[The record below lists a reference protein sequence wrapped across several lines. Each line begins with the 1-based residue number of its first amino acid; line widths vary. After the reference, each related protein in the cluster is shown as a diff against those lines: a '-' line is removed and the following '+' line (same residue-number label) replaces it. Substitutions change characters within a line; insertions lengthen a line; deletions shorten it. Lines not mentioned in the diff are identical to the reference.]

1 MKKLLGIFGCSKGRT
16 RITTS
21 TKPPEKEDESKPDES
36 KKEEEKKEDD
46 IVTQEPKENEEK
58 KEEEEKKENSIQIVE
73 EEKKEEFQQSKFEFG
88 KNGLN
93 SNKDI
98 NDTDPLIDSNSPLI
112 CPYEKGII
120 TFTKNGM
127 VDFFNT
133 LENMDG
139 YKEFYNKKNLK
150 IEIRTT
156 GSPLNSEFYLIKALY
171 TQKKSELGKNANYD
185 NIVKIMYDVNV
196 RNKWD
201 KAIKKVEKFEGS
213 DEVFTCRTWA
223 NAVLIISEREG
234 IEKRMVFKKD
244 NKQYVLSTSVPDD
257 YIPEEKGVVRITN
270 YVNFFRATEDE
281 ENYYFLTINQ
291 SDFKM
296 VLPQFIINL
305 TLPMKTNEWF
315 EAFQK
320 VAEKM
325 DLNEEEKKDN

>member
-16 RITTS
+16 RITTN
-21 TKPPEKEDESKPDES
+21 TKPAEKEEEPTPDES
-36 KKEEEKKEDD
+36 KKEEEKKEDE
-46 IVTQEPKENEEK
+46 IITQEPKEKEEK
-58 KEEEEKKENSIQIVE
+58 IEEEKKENEIKIVE
-73 EEKKEEFQQSKFEFG
+73 EEKKEQPPQQSKFEFG

-93 SNKDI
+93 ANKII
-98 NDTDPLIDSNSPLI
+98 NDTDVLIEENSPLI

-127 VDFFNT
+127 IDFFNT

-185 NIVKIMYDVNV
+185 NIVKIMYDVNI

-213 DEVFTCRTWA
+213 NEVFTCRTWA

-234 IEKRMVFKKD
+234 IEKRMIFNKD

-320 VAEKM
+320 IAEKM
-325 DLNEEEKKDN
+325 DLNEEEK

>member
-98 NDTDPLIDSNSPLI
+98 SDTDPLIDSNSPLI
-112 CPYEKGII
+112 CAYEKGII

-133 LENMDG
+133 
-139 YKEFYNKKNLK
+139 
-150 IEIRTT
+150 
-156 GSPLNSEFYLIKALY
+156 
-171 TQKKSELGKNANYD
+171 
-185 NIVKIMYDVNV
+185 
-196 RNKWD
+196 
-201 KAIKKVEKFEGS
+201 
-213 DEVFTCRTWA
+213 
-223 NAVLIISEREG
+223 
-234 IEKRMVFKKD
+234 
-244 NKQYVLSTSVPDD
+244 
-257 YIPEEKGVVRITN
+257 
-270 YVNFFRATEDE
+270 
-281 ENYYFLTINQ
+281 
-291 SDFKM
+291 
-296 VLPQFIINL
+296 
-305 TLPMKTNEWF
+305 
-315 EAFQK
+315 
-320 VAEKM
+320 
-325 DLNEEEKKDN
+325 